1 MPRQLLPP
9 TKLAVNAVGF
19 KQPTVFT
26 FKKKKVNTEPFLKA
40 WHQIIEIQNIY
51 IERERERHIFNL
63 HILIFLYFFVN
74 DLTPPSNK
82 KKKTYDDLTYKFKS
96 WPLCFG
102 VFLLCSKQIAPEVG
116 SLPGS
121 VLPETATS

>member
-1 MPRQLLPP
+1 MASDNRNSEYL
-9 TKLAVNAVGF
+9 
-19 KQPTVFT
+19 
-26 FKKKKVNTEPFLKA
+26 
-40 WHQIIEIQNIY
+40 Y

-102 VFLLCSKQIAPEVG
+102 VFFVVFKTNS
-116 SLPGS
+116 S
-121 VLPETATS
+121 